1 MEWSTVSQYIWK
13 HFVQDSLGFAV
24 VTSSSK
30 ISRPY
35 INQCLFLV
43 YAACLMCWRQGLLFS
58 VSAQTDGESFLMYML
73 PTAPGQEKRYGNKS
87 HSGSKSPETMHSVAF
102 HFLWLI

>member
-24 VTSSSK
+24 VTNSFK
-30 ISRPY
+30 ISMPY
-35 INQCLFLV
+35 INQCLFLA
-43 YAACLMCWRQGLLFS
+43 YAACLMCWRQALLFS

-73 PTAPGQEKRYGNKS
+73 PTAPEQGKDMEINPTVVLKAQKQCTVLPFTFFG
-87 HSGSKSPETMHSVAF
+87 
-102 HFLWLI
+102 